1 LKNLIKLYKKKSLL
15 LILFLCST
23 SFVKAQL
30 FDSIKADLKK
40 KPTFHYK
47 FDSRS
52 AFIGN
57 RNANVWGIKFGIGF
71 NRRIR
76 FGLGYNYLKSR
87 LPAKVNLIAPQT
99 GEPIKTRLRMR
110 YVSFYLEYVYYRKNK
125 WELSVP
131 VQLGVGSTKY
141 VAFANPK
148 SNYQSPNYLI
158 LLYEPCLSINYR
170 VLPFVAVGTEMGL
183 RLAIYKNNQIKE
195 QLTAPIYVFKVLIYW
210 SDMINH
216 FWPNN
221 NIPKPIMD
229 LL

>member
-1 LKNLIKLYKKKSLL
+1 MGLLCLI
-15 LILFLCST
+15 
-23 SFVKAQL
+23 SFNCNAQL
-30 FDSIKADLKK
+30 LDSIKSDLKH
-40 KPTFHYK
+40 KPVFHYK

-87 LPAKVNLIAPQT
+87 LPSRVNLISPLT
-99 GEPIKTRLRMR
+99 GESIKSRLRMR
-110 YVSFYLEYVYYRKNK
+110 YLSVYTEYIYYRKNK

-131 VQLGVGSTKY
+131 VQLGVGTTKY
-141 VAFANPK
+141 VSFVNPDE
-148 SNYQSPNYLI
+148 NYQSPSHLVI
-158 LLYEPCLSINYR
+158 LYEPCLSVNYR
-170 VLPFVAVGTEMGL
+170 VVPFIAVGTEIGL
-183 RLAIYKNNQIKE
+183 RLPLYKNNTVDE

-210 SDMINH
+210 SDMINY

-221 NIPKPIMD
+221 KIPKPIMD

>member
-1 LKNLIKLYKKKSLL
+1 MVCQVNKAN
-15 LILFLCST
+15 
-23 SFVKAQL
+23 AQL
-30 FDSIKADLKK
+30 FDSVKADLKK
-40 KPTFHYK
+40 KPVFHYK

-57 RNANVWGIKFGIGF
+57 RNANVWGIKVGIGF

-87 LPAKVNLIAPQT
+87 LPAKVNLIEPLT
-99 GEPIKTRLRMR
+99 GAPIKTRLRMR
-110 YVSFYLEYVYYRKNK
+110 YVSIYAEYVYYRKNK

-131 VQLGVGSTKY
+131 VQLGIGSTKY
-141 VAFANPK
+141 VAFTNPEN
-148 SNYQSPNYLI
+148 NYQLPGHLVI
-158 LLYEPCLSINYR
+158 LYEPCLSVNYR
-170 VLPFVAVGTEMGL
+170 VVPFVAVGTEMGL
-183 RLAIYKNNQIKE
+183 RLALYKNNSVKE

-210 SDMINH
+210 SDMINY

-221 NIPKPIMD
+221 KIPKPIMD

>member
-1 LKNLIKLYKKKSLL
+1 MFLRHIISFLICV
-15 LILFLCST
+15 ITINC
-23 SFVKAQL
+23 KAQL
-30 FDSIKADLKK
+30 FDTIKSDLKL
-40 KPTFHYK
+40 KPVFHYK

-87 LPAKVNLIAPQT
+87 LPSKVDFISPKN
-99 GEPIKTRLRMR
+99 GEIIKARLRMR
-110 YVSFYLEYVYYRKNK
+110 YISIYTEYVYYRKNK

-131 VQLGVGSTKY
+131 VQLGIGTTKY
-141 VAFANPK
+141 VSFVNPNG
-148 SNYQSPNYLI
+148 NYQTPAHLVI
-158 LLYEPCLSINYR
+158 LYEPCLSINYR
-170 VLPFVAVGTEMGL
+170 VVPFIAVGTEIGL
-183 RLAIYKNNQIKE
+183 RLALHKNNSVEE

-210 SDMINH
+210 SDMINY